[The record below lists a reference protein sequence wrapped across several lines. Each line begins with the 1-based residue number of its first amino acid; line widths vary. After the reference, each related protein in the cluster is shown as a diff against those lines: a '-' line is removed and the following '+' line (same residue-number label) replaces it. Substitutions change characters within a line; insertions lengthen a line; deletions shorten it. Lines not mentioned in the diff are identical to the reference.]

1 MAQNIINERW
11 VCDVSAL
18 GLLVPSG
25 GGVVSVPGIGF
36 YTKTAHRSVG
46 LGGAVDGIQES
57 DSVFIKRVRFFS
69 PWMAFGAQIN
79 QTTESDQI
87 GLLLEDS
94 SHASLPNRFSISS
107 FSNMGEWVDVNT
119 ILPKRDDVSG
129 VLNIFPLIRGPVDMI
144 FPSSI
149 PAEIVGRSVYLYL
162 QIELA
167 HTLPAVA

>member
-1 MAQNIINERW
+1 MAQSIINERW

-18 GLLVPSG
+18 SLLVPDG
-25 GGVVSVPGIGF
+25 GGVVAVPGVGF

-46 LGGAVDGIQES
+46 NGGSVDGIQEA
-57 DSVFIKRVRFFS
+57 DTVFIKRVRFYS
-69 PWMAFGAQIN
+69 PWQAFGAQIR

-94 SHASLPNRFSISS
+94 THSSVPNRFSISS
-107 FSNMGEWVDVNT
+107 FSNMGEWVDVNSV
-119 ILPKRDDVSG
+119 LEKRDDVAG
-129 VLNIFPLIRGPVDMI
+129 TLNIFPLIRGPINVI
-144 FPSSI
+144 FPASI
-149 PAEIVGRSVYLYL
+149 PAEIVGKSLYLYL